1 MIGCS
6 YTGFVNMMMT
16 KKVIFYIFYSELHF
30 KKINKFTAM
39 ALAILSSSKTFQ
51 YKFLT
56 EPFFF
61 LSEC

>member
-16 KKVIFYIFYSELHF
+16 KKVIFYSELHF

-39 ALAILSSSKTFQ
+39 ALAILISSKTFQ